1 MNSRI
6 LVIGVGVVT
15 TLLSF
20 AGPVYA
26 QSAAPT
32 KLEGL
37 VHDYTAALDAS
48 GPWQLVGEWSAILK
62 DSSGRVDVMVSLSML
77 RSEVDARSAHTHHVG
92 LHNMV
97 ATPITGGYRIS
108 GPATITSN
116 GAAAP
121 FSGSTVVMDIT
132 GGAVVPLAKIA
143 ITFQGAAAGHFG
155 DQPIEGV
162 VRAK

>member
-6 LVIGVGVVT
+6 LVTVVSVVT

-20 AGPVYA
+20 AGLVYA

-32 KLEGL
+32 KVEGL

-48 GPWQLVGEWSAILK
+48 GPWQLVGEWSATLNGA
-62 DSSGRVDVMVSLSML
+62 SGRVDVIASLSMV
-77 RSEVDARSAHTHHVG
+77 RSEAATRSAHTHHVG
-92 LHNMV
+92 LMNAT
-97 ATPITGGYRIS
+97 ATPIAGGYRIS

-121 FSGSTVVMDIT
+121 FSGSTVVVDIT
-132 GGAVVPLAKIA
+132 GSAIVPLAKIA
-143 ITFQGAAAGHFG
+143 ITFQGDAAGHFG

-162 VRAK
+162 VRVQ